1 MHTLAPP
8 PVRQNNEV
16 TAPRYYSMRRLSPYQ
31 GTIQVVELPGFRA
44 MSADGSSWNLRIEN
58 RGMRPAHALWREGE
72 AYNVEISERT
82 APFLTALR
90 DHPPLPFALADT
102 LELWLLDAHDL
113 LPLALLASTLAHMAP
128 PNRVDTGWRAAFP
141 GDDAFVA
148 PSLQASAAHPP
159 EHPFIPH
166 REILQRCV
174 RKAAGAHPRAQWFRR
189 DAAGAGRGG
198 GGTGIE
204 PALAARGLAA
214 AQFPDLLLRER
225 WDSEIEAALVR
236 DYHDWLAPA
245 LLTHSSLPRATR
257 DRLERAACARA
268 EQLFQLRRLLPEIV
282 NRDLID
288 VALVEAVL
296 RRSSSVS

>member
-1 MHTLAPP
+1 VHTVAPP
-8 PVRQNNEV
+8 PVRTNHDV

-113 LPLALLASTLAHMAP
+113 MPLALLASTLAHMTP
-128 PNRVDTGWRAAFP
+128 PNRVDTAWRAAFP

-148 PSLQASAAHPP
+148 ASLQAGAAHPL
-159 EHPFIPH
+159 EHPFVPH
-166 REILQRCV
+166 REVIEHCV
-174 RKAAGAHPRAQWFRR
+174 RTAAGAHPRAQWFRR
-189 DAAGAGRGG
+189 DATGAGVGG

-204 PALAARGLAA
+204 PALAARELGA
-214 AQFPDLLLRER
+214 AQFPELLVRER
-225 WDSEIEAALVR
+225 WDGEIEAALVR

-245 LLTHSSLPRATR
+245 LLTHPNLARAAR
-257 DRLERAACARA
+257 DRLERAACAQA
-268 EQLFQLRRLLPEIV
+268 EKLFRLRQLLPEIV

-296 RRSSSVS
+296 RRSA